1 MKEKDIIEYV
11 LKNLDQIIN
20 DANWTR
26 LKLFRG
32 ELRTLAALL
41 DKLPDYYRKE
51 IFEVFYEKENN
62 DAE

>member
-32 ELRTLAALL
+32 ELRTLAALFE
-41 DKLPDYYRKE
+41 KLPDYYRE
-51 IFEVFYEKENN
+51 DIFSVFAEKERN